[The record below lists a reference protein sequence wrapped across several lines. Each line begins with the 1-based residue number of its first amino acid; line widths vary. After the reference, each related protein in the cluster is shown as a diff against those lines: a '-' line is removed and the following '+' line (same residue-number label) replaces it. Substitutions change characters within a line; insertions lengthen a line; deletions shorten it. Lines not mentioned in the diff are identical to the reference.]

1 MPAGNEAGEGG
12 PCYKGQNPQLWAKHV
27 QALNNLHS
35 SVYPCVLE
43 KGTTGAWKRV
53 HPSYPEME
61 GFNSEELQ
69 PGYQAM
75 DFLLTELG
83 NMDIS
88 KANKD
93 EKSALDVFNST
104 RRFMEVM
111 RSRVKARDVY
121 NKVTPACAEMQT
133 MEYNNSV
140 LVMKV
145 KYHRANSDRKIEL
158 EERILD
164 RFQAYED
171 FKEKFEKTL
180 QEFKQ
185 ASMDVAQKEQV
196 AFNEKFSKFQ
206 YLNYWQLVKYFT
218 INNKSIRD
226 YWDEQEA
233 CWADCLAC
241 LDNDSQNKTQVEKHP
256 QPQLD
261 QAMNKESYEESKMR
275 EKQARFKHK
284 LLLFRDAH
292 EEAQSGLSKATLEEL
307 QATYKEIT
315 DVQRELKEMIY
326 DPEIKVSDDW
336 KKFIK
341 ESKQLPRDITKR
353 ITDIQ
358 THRAEESERRR
369 QEINSNI
376 RSLEAVKLL
385 PLTGSEDFIAW

>member
-1 MPAGNEAGEGG
+1 
-12 PCYKGQNPQLWAKHV
+12 
-27 QALNNLHS
+27 
-35 SVYPCVLE
+35 
-43 KGTTGAWKRV
+43 
-53 HPSYPEME
+53 
-61 GFNSEELQ
+61 
-69 PGYQAM
+69 
-75 DFLLTELG
+75 
-83 NMDIS
+83 
-88 KANKD
+88 
-93 EKSALDVFNST
+93 
-104 RRFMEVM
+104 
-111 RSRVKARDVY
+111 
-121 NKVTPACAEMQT
+121 
-133 MEYNNSV
+133 
-140 LVMKV
+140 
-145 KYHRANSDRKIEL
+145 
-158 EERILD
+158 
-164 RFQAYED
+164 
-171 FKEKFEKTL
+171 
-180 QEFKQ
+180 
-185 ASMDVAQKEQV
+185 MDVAQKEQV